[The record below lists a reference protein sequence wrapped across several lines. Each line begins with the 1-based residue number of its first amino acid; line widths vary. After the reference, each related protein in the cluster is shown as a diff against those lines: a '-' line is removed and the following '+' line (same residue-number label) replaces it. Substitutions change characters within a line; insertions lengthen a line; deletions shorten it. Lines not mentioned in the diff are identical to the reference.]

1 MARPELVPGP
11 QPEELPTPE
20 ADASISFEP
29 RSPMHSESHSESPSG
44 SSAALPARTPGGLL
58 VAGLVI
64 ALVVTGLALLDQSR
78 RAAALSGEVEA
89 LKSEVA
95 VAASAV
101 EAYEMRF
108 EQVRGEVGA
117 LVSSAEALRSLVTPK
132 VVPGASSGDPAPAAT
147 DSE

>member
-1 MARPELVPGP
+1 
-11 QPEELPTPE
+11 
-20 ADASISFEP
+20 
-29 RSPMHSESHSESPSG
+29 
-44 SSAALPARTPGGLL
+44 
-58 VAGLVI
+58 VI

-78 RAAALSGEVEA
+78 RAAALSGEVAA

-117 LVSSAEALRSLVTPK
+117 LVSSAEALRSLVTPN